1 MMTIY
6 ICEDDKRQLA
16 FIKQTVD
23 NIVTFYDTDIN
34 LARSSQYPDEI
45 LEYAKKLKTAVF
57 IFLM

>member
-1 MMTIY
+1 MMNIY

-45 LEYAKKLKTAVF
+45 LEYAKKTKN
-57 IFLM
+57 